1 MDYVSGVCNIG
12 QQEIKRRYQTA
23 ILGAALYLIFAI
35 VGWGNFIFIPALIAS
50 VGFIQA
56 RKKFCVAFGLMGV
69 FNFGATGI
77 TQKVSGKKDLS
88 EDRKYAVSVL
98 TQSIILA
105 AAISVPWFFF

>member
-1 MDYVSGVCNIG
+1 MEYVSGACNIG

-23 ILGAALYLIFAI
+23 IFGAALYLIFVI

-50 VGFIQA
+50 VGFVQA

-77 TQKVSGKKDLS
+77 TQKVAGKKDLS

-98 TQSIILA
+98 TQATLLAILL
-105 AAISVPWFFF
+105 SLPFLFL

>member
-1 MDYVSGVCNIG
+1 
-12 QQEIKRRYQTA
+12 
-23 ILGAALYLIFAI
+23 
-35 VGWGNFIFIPALIAS
+35 
-50 VGFIQA
+50 
-56 RKKFCVAFGLMGV
+56 MGV

-105 AAISVPWFFF
+105 AAISLPWFFF

>member
-1 MDYVSGVCNIG
+1 MDYVSGACNIG

-23 ILGAALYLIFAI
+23 IFGAALYLIFAI
-35 VGWGNFIFIPALIAS
+35 VGWQNFIFVPALIAS
-50 VGFIQA
+50 IGFVQA

-77 TQKVSGKKDLS
+77 TQKVAGKKELS

-98 TQSIILA
+98 VQGILLTA
-105 AAISVPWFFF
+105 ALTAPWFIF

>member
-1 MDYVSGVCNIG
+1 MEYVSGSCNIG

-23 ILGAALYLIFAI
+23 IFGAALYLIFAI
-35 VGWGNFIFIPALIAS
+35 VGWSNFIFIPALIAS

-69 FNFGATGI
+69 FNLGATGI

-105 AAISVPWFFF
+105 AAISLPWFFF

>member
-1 MDYVSGVCNIG
+1 MEYVSGSCNIG

-23 ILGAALYLIFAI
+23 VFGSALYLIFAI
-35 VGWGNFIFIPALIAS
+35 VGWCNFIFIPALIAS

-105 AAISVPWFFF
+105 TAISLPWFFF